1 MWRERKRL
9 KAATR
14 MEAQASVLTPI
25 IVVLLFEGEGYSY
38 MEDVDVIIVVVENC
52 KKWWCDDGFGNVRL
66 H

>member
-1 MWRERKRL
+1 
-9 KAATR
+9 
-14 MEAQASVLTPI
+14 
-25 IVVLLFEGEGYSY
+25 